1 MSSMLG
7 IPDLGYLFDNVF
19 MVESL
24 LFSSPA
30 HPKPQGPHLSV
41 PAKSRQT
48 CLVFAQVSHRN
59 QQRGREMHQKEDL
72 QDKHT

>member
-1 MSSMLG
+1 MLG
-7 IPDLGYLFDNVF
+7 IPDLGYLFDNLF

-30 HPKPQGPHLSV
+30 HPKPQGPHLSA

-48 CLVFAQVSHRN
+48 CFGVCSSLSQKPAKGKRN
-59 QQRGREMHQKEDL
+59 AAGGEDL
-72 QDKHT
+72 GGKRA